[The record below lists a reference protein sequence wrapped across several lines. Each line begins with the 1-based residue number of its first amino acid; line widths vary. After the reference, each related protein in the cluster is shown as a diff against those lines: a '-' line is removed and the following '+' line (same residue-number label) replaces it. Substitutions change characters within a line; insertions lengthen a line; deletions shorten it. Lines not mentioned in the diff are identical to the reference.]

1 MREMIRAVLKNP
13 RHSEY
18 GTCTIPL
25 PIPAQGYDETVETLQ
40 ALAIGNAVE
49 KDCHV
54 LEISGGYPVL
64 KHLEGRQI
72 NVEELDWLARRL
84 DSFSEYEALQ
94 FQAMAEKL
102 QLFDMRSLIDLTF
115 CCQQVTVVA
124 DFSKLDEMG
133 RRRYL
138 AAQSNEMSARL
149 PAQAS
154 GVETGPADGEAIMR
168 RLLTSGK
175 GTVTPYGV
183 LYDEGFELLSVYDGV
198 HLPCYIYGEEAVAV
212 GLRKKG
218 AQKNTQKGIQKGA
231 AEAAQEKTFVYLPA
245 SDTRLSRMLERAG
258 LTDSSEADL
267 SLEYSVLSPAVT
279 KLLSTGGCTLE
290 QLDQTCRE
298 LETLTEHGKQT
309 LEAAILLAKPQNA
322 RQLAALVHPQTLDAF
337 TLLPGATSVEEC
349 GRYLVQHSGCYR
361 YDETLAPSCG
371 YEAIGRRWLQEHPGR
386 STKAGY
392 VSYDGAEPLEAIFAR
407 AEQVTGYSKQSHED
421 QDNEMCG
428 GMGLCQ
434 TM

>member
-1 MREMIRAVLKNP
+1 MREMIRAVLKNL

-18 GTCTIPL
+18 GTCTIPF

-40 ALAIGNAVE
+40 ALAIGDAVE

-54 LEISGGYPVL
+54 LKIGGGYPVL

-72 NVEELDWLARRL
+72 NVEEFDWLARRL

-124 DFSKLDEMG
+124 DFSHLEEIG

-138 AAQSNEMSARL
+138 AVQGVEMSARL

-154 GVETGPADGEAIMR
+154 GVETGPADDEAVMR
-168 RLLTSGK
+168 RLLASGK

-183 LYDEGFELLSVYDGV
+183 VYDEGLELLSVYDGV

-212 GLRKKG
+212 GLRK
-218 AQKNTQKGIQKGA
+218 KGIQKGA

-267 SLEYSVLSPAVT
+267 SLEYSTLSPAVT
-279 KLLSTGGCTLE
+279 ELLSTGGCPLE
-290 QLDQTCRE
+290 QLNQTCRE
-298 LETLTEHGKQT
+298 LEALTEHGQQT
-309 LEAAILLAKPQNA
+309 LEAAILLARPQNT

-337 TLLPGATSVEEC
+337 TLLPGVTSMDEC
-349 GRYLVQHSGCYR
+349 GRYLVRHSGCYR

-371 YEAIGRRWLQEHPGR
+371 YEAIGRRWLQGHPGR
-386 STKAGY
+386 STKAEY

>member
-13 RHSEY
+13 QHSEY

-25 PIPAQGYDETVETLQ
+25 PIPAQGYDATVEMLQ
-40 ALAIGNAVE
+40 ALAIGDAVE

-54 LEISGGYPVL
+54 LEIGGGYPVL

-124 DFSKLDEMG
+124 DFSKLDEVG
-133 RRRYL
+133 KRRYL
-138 AAQSNEMSARL
+138 AVQGIATSAQL
-149 PAQAS
+149 PVPTS
-154 GVETGPADGEAIMR
+154 GAETGPVDGEAVMR
-168 RLLTSGK
+168 RLLASGK

-183 LYDEGFELLSVYDGV
+183 VYDEGFELLSVYDGV

-218 AQKNTQKGIQKGA
+218 AQKGIQKGA

-267 SLEYSVLSPAVT
+267 SLEYSTLSPAVT
-279 KLLSTGGCTLE
+279 ELLSTGGCTLE
-290 QLDQTCRE
+290 QLNQTCRE

-309 LEAAILLAKPQNA
+309 LEAAILLARPQNA

-337 TLLPGATSVEEC
+337 TLLSGVTSMDEC
-349 GRYLVQHSGCYR
+349 GRYLVRHSGCYM
-361 YDETLAPSCG
+361 YDENLAHCYD
-371 YEAIGRRWLQEHPGR
+371 YEAIGQRWLQEHPGK

-392 VSYDGAEPLEAIFAR
+392 VPFEGAEPLEAIFAR

-421 QDNEMCG
+421 QGNEMCG